1 MKISEL
7 REEYINTMKKLY
19 SISKGKNNPKEI
31 EALSEKAYKLSQII
45 EEKQRG
51 AIYQVACKV
60 IKNKGKNQFS
70 AAKKFSY
77 LCLEDLNPEKESY
90 EIERYY
96 TKDGI
101 SVTVYFD

>member
-7 REEYINTMKKLY
+7 RKEYINTMKKLY
-19 SISKGKNNPKEI
+19 SISKVKNNPKEI
-31 EALSEKAYKLSQII
+31 EILSEKAYKLSQII

-70 AAKKFSY
+70 VAKKFSY

-90 EIERYY
+90 EIECYY
-96 TKDGI
+96 TKDGN
-101 SVTVYFD
+101 SVTVCFD